1 MELIVKEARK
11 VWIPNHPTH
20 GYRPGQVDDNADA
33 GENLLVVDAEG
44 KKFQVPKAEALAV
57 DPACLTGVDDLLTLG
72 DFNEPAL
79 LHNIRVRYEEDKIYT
94 GIGTPILISV
104 NPYQNIPGL
113 YSVERMREYKRY
125 AAKAPSQVAGG
136 GLPVHLYSVADA
148 AYRAMLQEK
157 ASQSIIISGES
168 GAGKTEA
175 TKRMLAYLAEL
186 QSSRPH
192 DTGERT
198 RSVESQVL
206 DANPVLEA
214 FGNAKTV
221 RNDNSSR
228 FGKFIE
234 VEFDSAGK
242 LLSAQISNYLL
253 EKCRIVTQQPE
264 ERNYHIFYQL
274 CAAAAR
280 KGEDLPEGL
289 QLHAADDFEYSKVC
303 LSIPGVDDAAEFAS
317 VLECMVSLGF
327 SKEER
332 DTIFKIIAAV
342 LHLGE
347 AQFTH
352 CVREG
357 QDGISVADD
366 RSVSLAC
373 ELLGLPIEQMQDVL
387 EHKTL
392 EDPLTRKIIQMPQ
405 DAASA
410 SFTRHSMAKVI
421 YARLF
426 DWLVWRINES
436 ICNKGSQKDIR
447 KIGLLDIYGF
457 EVFDWNSFEQLC
469 INFANEKLQQHFNMH
484 MFTLEQRLYTSEGIT
499 WDHIQYQ
506 NNQHIIDTLERKPLG
521 LFCLIDSECLMR
533 SATDAT
539 LLSKIQNSYKNS
551 NVISK
556 ASRFATTEFKISHY
570 AGDVTYSVDTFLE
583 KNTDKLHA
591 DVVTLFK
598 ESKLEMV
605 KRLFTDNRFSP
616 ETKPAASGA
625 RPLRRQST
633 RTGTDDQRRERQN
646 VTVSMMFRE
655 QLDRL
660 VEDLNKTNPRY
671 VRCIKPNALKQP
683 NELDSLD
690 VLRQLRCAG
699 MLESIRIRR
708 AGYAVRRPFK
718 EFFSRFRILAPH
730 LVATGADPDYRSLC
744 QRLVAEVE
752 ERLGKQGVALEE
764 KSWQMGQT
772 RVFMKEDLE
781 RRMEQMIVE
790 SAKRQV
796 QTIQRCW
803 RGFADR
809 RRFRVWRSA
818 ALQFQAAARTVIRVR
833 SFQRIRTAALDVQ
846 ASMKTVLAKAR
857 LQRQKEASIEIQA
870 ALRTV
875 GALAQLEQLKRQAA
889 AEAAA
894 AEAAAMQASAAQ
906 SAAAQAAAAQAAAEA
921 AAQAQAAAAAAA
933 KPAAVEEFFADP
945 ANVRVSADGERSPMS
960 KQGALPEGQRNE
972 TKDETPPSGAFAG
985 DLELSVRKLEAS
997 PKTGL
1002 GTVNLDASIRN
1013 AALNLG
1019 GGGALDSLRSE
1030 LMARLEGGAREGGID
1045 PSHPLSSSLRHA
1057 DGLPLKGQLV
1067 TNGKSSLQGL
1077 PDEED
1082 FPLRKTIMN
1091 QRKIMEQLQQQ
1102 FKEALVVKP
1111 GEEELKPLED
1121 GEASQEQMQQLQEEI
1136 KKLRSTIGTLKA
1148 SLSSCQQQEA
1158 ARASEASEYLE
1169 KVGLLSAQLEDIHRT
1184 HREELSNERKR
1195 SQELRGEVE
1204 RLSRSLQDTQG
1215 EAALWRSEAQQAT
1228 VSFTAEKERL
1238 EELERSRKDFV
1249 LQETQANWREEK
1261 DRLLR
1266 DLQAKDR
1273 ELYGLKQALDNI
1285 GSSRAPLEELQRW
1298 KAEAQRLQKQVDQAK
1313 RTSREYESAVG
1324 HLQNAASSQGGER
1337 QALEIRRLLRAVL
1350 QNSEKQAQELK
1361 KMELEKKDLKE
1372 QMESIRTAS
1381 EYFQSQYKATYAELQ
1396 KQKAKAAEVTEGSL
1410 AFRRAS
1416 VELQTAGGKSVIS
1429 VEASPSLRQ
1438 AREERTQPEMGRA
1451 SLLSELN
1458 LSGQFRNLRACGM
1471 AEIKRSFNDEMGFLK
1486 REDTTCYSIR
1496 PGFVTGMNVPGKFYV
1511 NDQLERLMIDELR
1524 SFSRQSHNAG
1534 GFLPAVKQIGNVAA
1548 LPGIVKYSIGLPDIH
1563 SGYGFAIGNVAA
1575 FDMGLPEAVVSPG
1588 GVGFDINCG
1597 VRLVRTNLLYS
1608 DVQPVKE
1615 TLAQSLFDHIPV
1627 GVGSMGIIPTK
1638 EQDLE
1643 EALQLG
1649 IDFSLREGYAWPEDK
1664 EHCEEYGR
1672 MLNADPG
1679 KVSSR
1684 AKKRGLPQLG
1694 TLGAGNHYAEIQ
1706 VVDEIYDEFVAKK
1719 MGIDQK
1725 GQVCVMIHSGSRGL
1739 GHQVATDALVDMERA
1754 MTRDN
1759 IRTNDRQLAC
1769 ARIQSDEGQNYLK
1782 GMSAAA
1788 NYAWVNRSSMTFLTR
1803 QAFAKVFNQSPEDLD
1818 MHVIYDVSH
1827 NIAKVEEHFVDGQ
1840 CKQLLV
1846 HRKGSTRAFP
1856 PHHPLIPVDYQLT
1869 GQPVIV
1875 GGTMGTCSY
1884 VLTGTDKG
1892 MRETFGSTC
1901 HGAGR
1906 ALSRNKSRN
1915 NLDYGDVLKR
1925 LEDMGISIR
1934 VASPKL
1940 IMEEAPESY
1949 KDVTQ
1954 VVQTCLGLGC
1964 VFAVAPASGALT
1976 GHDAGISKKAIKL
1989 KPVSYRE
1996 PHTSGAMSVTDHGD
2010 TDCNICFEPLESRG
2024 GAVALPCNCKIAY
2037 CARCWDRSL
2046 AASMSSCGMAL
2057 CPSCRCCMQVD
2068 FDPNS
2073 CQLMFRRSADKGSS
2087 STSAR
2092 MRDLRTH
2099 LYDQAKP
2106 VQIKLLRAYG
2116 DKVGQPGTRTSKD
2129 METEDHVP
2137 RCVCGSKLACTS
2149 VRDRVRSFVEE
2160 ETPVPVT
2167 DSELEHLL
2175 RSPPI
2180 MCDICNSQVAASAD
2194 VWTCENGRKTVL
2206 HAVAYD
2212 VCQACF
2218 NYYAFGTER
2227 EVVNDEDDE
2236 EEGSDYMDSD
2246 DSESESSDDEEGC
2259 DVSDGPAS
2267 SPNAC

>member
-33 GENLLVVDAEG
+33 GDNLLVVDAEG

-234 VEFDSAGK
+234 VEFDSGGK

-303 LSIPGVDDAAEFAS
+303 LSIAGVDDAAEFAS
-317 VLECMVSLGF
+317 VLECMISLGF

-366 RSVSLAC
+366 SSVSLAC

-392 EDPLTRKIIQMPQ
+392 EDPLTRKIIHMPQ

-421 YARLF
+421 YTRLF

-591 DVVTLFK
+591 DVVALFK

-605 KRLFTDNRFSP
+605 KKLFTDPRFSP
-616 ETKPAASGA
+616 ETKPAAGGP

-633 RTGTDDQRRERQN
+633 RTGADDQRRERQN

-683 NELDSLD
+683 SELDSLD

-818 ALQFQAAARTVIRVR
+818 ALQFQAAARTVIRAR

-846 ASMKTVLAKAR
+846 ASMKAVLAKAR
-857 LQRQKEASIEIQA
+857 LQKQKEASIEIQA
-870 ALRTV
+870 VLRTAA
-875 GALAQLEQLKRQAA
+875 ALAQLEQLKQLKRQAA
-889 AEAAA
+889 VEAAA
-894 AEAAAMQASAAQ
+894 AEAAAAATMQAAAAQ
-906 SAAAQAAAAQAAAEA
+906 SAAALAA
-921 AAQAQAAAAAAA
+921 AAQAQAAGAAAALP
-933 KPAAVEEFFADP
+933 KPAAAEPEFVVDP
-945 ANVRVSADGERSPMS
+945 GNTLTVSADGERSPS
-960 KQGALPEGQRNE
+960 KQGVLPEMQRNE
-972 TKDETPPSGAFAG
+972 RKEDAPPSNAFA
-985 DLELSVRKLEAS
+985 DLELSARKLEAS
-997 PKTGL
+997 PKTGI

-1057 DGLPLKGQLV
+1057 EGLPLKGQLL

-1111 GEEELKPLED
+1111 GEEEIKPLEVD
-1121 GEASQEQMQQLQEEI
+1121 GEASREQMQQLQDEI

-1158 ARASEASEYLE
+1158 ARASEATEYLE

-1184 HREELSNERKR
+1184 HREELSTERKR
-1195 SQELRGEVE
+1195 SQELRGEVD
-1204 RLSRSLQDTQG
+1204 RLSKSLQDTQG

-1228 VSFTAEKERL
+1228 VSFTVEKERL

-1249 LQETQANWREEK
+1249 LQESHANWREEK

-1273 ELYGLKQALDNI
+1273 ELHGLKQALDNI

-1298 KAEAQRLQKQVDQAK
+1298 KAEAQRLQKQVDQADVITDRAYTSALRLPQAK

-1337 QALEIRRLLRAVL
+1337 QALEIRRRLRLVQSVGPFILQNQLREGSVPGNCSNLRPRRHWDHAATISAVR

-1361 KMELEKKDLKE
+1361 KMELEKKDLKD

-1396 KQKAKAAEVTEGSL
+1396 KQKAKAAEVTEGRSSDAPRIVNTDKIKAGHCSL
-1410 AFRRAS
+1410 FAAAQLPVLMPESGRSDAPVGLDR
-1416 VELQTAGGKSVIS
+1416 K
-1429 VEASPSLRQ
+1429 PSS
-1438 AREERTQPEMGRA
+1438 A
-1451 SLLSELN
+1451 
-1458 LSGQFRNLRACGM
+1458 
-1471 AEIKRSFNDEMGFLK
+1471 
-1486 REDTTCYSIR
+1486 
-1496 PGFVTGMNVPGKFYV
+1496 NVPGKFYV

-1954 VVQTCLGLGC
+1954 VVQTC
-1964 VFAVAPASGALT
+1964 
-1976 GHDAGISKKAIKL
+1976 HDAGISKKAIKL
-1989 KPVSYRE
+1989 KPV
-1996 PHTSGAMSVTDHGD
+1996 
-2010 TDCNICFEPLESRG
+2010 
-2024 GAVALPCNCKIAY
+2024 AV
-2037 CARCWDRSL
+2037 
-2046 AASMSSCGMAL
+2046 
-2057 CPSCRCCMQVD
+2057 V
-2068 FDPNS
+2068 
-2073 CQLMFRRSADKGSS
+2073 KG
-2087 STSAR
+2087 
-2092 MRDLRTH
+2092 
-2099 LYDQAKP
+2099 
-2106 VQIKLLRAYG
+2106 
-2116 DKVGQPGTRTSKD
+2116 
-2129 METEDHVP
+2129 
-2137 RCVCGSKLACTS
+2137 
-2149 VRDRVRSFVEE
+2149 
-2160 ETPVPVT
+2160 
-2167 DSELEHLL
+2167 
-2175 RSPPI
+2175 
-2180 MCDICNSQVAASAD
+2180 
-2194 VWTCENGRKTVL
+2194 
-2206 HAVAYD
+2206 
-2212 VCQACF
+2212 
-2218 NYYAFGTER
+2218 
-2227 EVVNDEDDE
+2227 
-2236 EEGSDYMDSD
+2236 
-2246 DSESESSDDEEGC
+2246 
-2259 DVSDGPAS
+2259 
-2267 SPNAC
+2267 

>member
-1 MELIVKEARK
+1 MARTVVNGCSCCYLPLHTFRYPPSIVIIVLVLGITWLLTYCAFRPERSHGQRILTSSVFAFFAIASDDFAIGFPVIDALYGK
-11 VWIPNHPTH
+11 VLNMGIYIA
-20 GYRPGQVDDNADA
+20 GNA
-33 GENLLVVDAEG
+33 LVGSFV
-44 KKFQVPKAEALAV
+44 FVPVTMAALAV
-57 DPACLTGVDDLLTLG
+57 GGVLKKSEAEG
-72 DFNEPAL
+72 S
-79 LHNIRVRYEEDKIYT
+79 K
-94 GIGTPILISV
+94 
-104 NPYQNIPGL
+104 
-113 YSVERMREYKRY
+113 
-125 AAKAPSQVAGG
+125 
-136 GLPVHLYSVADA
+136 
-148 AYRAMLQEK
+148 K
-157 ASQSIIISGES
+157 ASTWQITRQCSRKRPANPLSSQASGKIILTIRES

-186 QSSRPH
+186 QSSRSH

-1019 GGGALDSLRSE
+1019 GGG
-1030 LMARLEGGAREGGID
+1030 ID

-1228 VSFTAEKERL
+1228 VSFTAEKELPERL

-1249 LQETQANWREEK
+1249 LQDSGQSGNDVCSSRQLSALKETQANWREEK

-1273 ELYGLKQALDNI
+1273 ELHGLKQALDNI

-1313 RTSREYESAVG
+1313 RTSREYESVRDSAVG
-1324 HLQNAASSQGGER
+1324 HLQNAAALLVNDGPVPDSVADCARDREASSQGVKTL
-1337 QALEIRRLLRAVL
+1337 QSQTQ

-1396 KQKAKAAEVTEGSL
+1396 KQKAKAAEVTEGNPST
-1410 AFRRAS
+1410 S
-1416 VELQTAGGKSVIS
+1416 V
-1429 VEASPSLRQ
+1429 
-1438 AREERTQPEMGRA
+1438 
-1451 SLLSELN
+1451 
-1458 LSGQFRNLRACGM
+1458 ACGM

-1954 VVQTCLGLGC
+1954 VVQTC
-1964 VFAVAPASGALT
+1964 
-1976 GHDAGISKKAIKL
+1976 HDAGISKKAIKL

-1996 PHTSGAMSVTDHGD
+1996 PHTSGSCRSFKKFNCPRDDRDRPTHASKRLNDDDCGAMSVTDHGD

-2116 DKVGQPGTRTSKD
+2116 AKVGQPGTRTSKD

-2227 EVVNDEDDE
+2227 EVANDEDDE